1 MLLQSALQYFSVVWF
16 LAQNV
21 KEGVTEVVKKKSKMG
36 GLVAGGAESMGEL
49 SCLSSFV
56 LDQKKNTFLPR
67 SLHIRPFPLPRQYL
81 IPYRGFAK
89 SLYDYTL
96 TK

>member
-1 MLLQSALQYFSVVWF
+1 MLLHSALQYFSVVWF

-49 SCLSSFV
+49 SCLPSFV
-56 LDQKKNTFLPR
+56 LDQKKTYF
-67 SLHIRPFPLPRQYL
+67 SLFVFFFVFFPCPRQYL

>member
-1 MLLQSALQYFSVVWF
+1 MLLHSALQYFSLVWF

-21 KEGVTEVVKKKSKMG
+21 KEGVTEVVEKKSKMG

-56 LDQKKNTFLPR
+56 LDQKKTHFSLFSSSFSSFSLAPDSTSSHIEALPNPCMIT
-67 SLHIRPFPLPRQYL
+67 H
-81 IPYRGFAK
+81 
-89 SLYDYTL
+89 
-96 TK
+96 

>member
-1 MLLQSALQYFSVVWF
+1 MLLHSALQYFPLVWF
-16 LAQNV
+16 RAENV
-21 KEGVTEVVKKKSKMG
+21 EEGVTEVVKKKSKMG

-56 LDQKKNTFLPR
+56 LDQKKTHF
-67 SLHIRPFPLPRQYL
+67 SLFAFIFAFFPCPRQYL

>member
-1 MLLQSALQYFSVVWF
+1 M
-16 LAQNV
+16 
-21 KEGVTEVVKKKSKMG
+21 TEVVKKKSKMG
-36 GLVAGGAESMGEL
+36 GLVAGGAESVGEL

-56 LDQKKNTFLPR
+56 LDQKKTHF
-67 SLHIRPFPLPRQYL
+67 SLFVFIFVFFPCPRQYL

-89 SLYDYTL
+89 SLYDYAL